1 VSCPDINEITA
12 FLEGQLPA
20 DEAERIEHH
29 LDACP
34 DCRQMVAFAGD
45 SSPFDRS
52 GPTAIVSDA
61 SLAGEPRRAGPL
73 KAGDRLDNFVVVRW
87 LGAGGMGEVYLAKD
101 AELGRRVAIK
111 IIRADRIGASHEVDR
126 FVREARV
133 TARLNHPGIV
143 TIYAIG
149 RTSGTPYL
157 ALEYVEGET
166 LHERLVR
173 GALEPKAWVPIAKA
187 VAEAAREAHRH
198 LIVHG
203 DLKPSNVLLGRDGR
217 VRTLDFGLARF
228 VRGELSLE
236 SDMTIRSNTGPA
248 SNTGIQGTPA
258 YMAPEQWDAQPATPA
273 SDVWAMG
280 ILTFEMAIG
289 HVPFS
294 IAQVARR
301 EADAAA
307 ACEAARQSGVELP
320 AVVEDLL
327 VRCLDV
333 QPERRPTMQQV
344 VDALGM
350 LERALELPSLSSGE
364 LPWGP
369 PAPKRDESRGER
381 SAPSANTGP
390 AGSSSSSQGSVRRGR
405 AAVLLVSSLLVTG
418 AAVAAWSWPR
428 HAAVDGAPSPSAI
441 AITEPDETLEAP
453 DVGPVRSAEVVAD
466 SALARSAEVV
476 VAGTSPPASGRGP
489 VATAP
494 PAASTP
500 TGLAAPTPTKP
511 PLPSMRLAA
520 IASLE
525 DKAEEAD
532 RNRNKALARQF
543 RGMADKHLD
552 DVERNAMQMKS
563 VEPGDAATLLDYVR
577 QARAY
582 LRQRRA
588 ASGAP

>member
-1 VSCPDINEITA
+1 MSCPDINEITA

-45 SSPFDRS
+45 SAPPAGS
-52 GPTAIVSDA
+52 GPTENDVS
-61 SLAGEPRRAGPL
+61 SAGETRRAGPL
-73 KAGDRLDNFVVVRW
+73 KTGDRLDNFVVVRW

-111 IIRADRIGASHEVDR
+111 IIRADRIGSSHEVDR

-149 RTSGTPYL
+149 RTGGTPYL

-173 GALEPKAWVPIAKA
+173 GALEPRAWVTIAKA

-236 SDMTIRSNTGPA
+236 SDMTIRSNAGPA

-327 VRCLDV
+327 ARCLDV

-369 PAPKRDESRGER
+369 PAPKRDESRWKQ

-390 AGSSSSSQGSVRRGR
+390 AGSTSSPSVRRGR
-405 AAVLLVSSLLVTG
+405 AVALLVSSLLVTG

-428 HAAVDGAPSPSAI
+428 HAAVDSAPSPSAI
-441 AITEPDETLEAP
+441 TTTEPDETLEPPA
-453 DVGPVRSAEVVAD
+453 VAQVRSAQVVAD
-466 SALARSAEVV
+466 SAPSPSSDPPTGRF
-476 VAGTSPPASGRGP
+476 PPASGRAP

-500 TGLAAPTPTKP
+500 TGSATPTPTKP

-563 VEPGDAATLLDYVR
+563 VEPGDAAILLDYVR

-582 LRQRRA
+582 LRQRRV